1 MATNK
6 QTYHQRYYLEN
17 KAKFLEGHQRR
28 NKQTPRYAFSSFLC
42 QARKRAEVAIDQNY
56 LMSLYDQ
63 QEGLC
68 ALSGVRMTWATGK
81 MFPTSISVDRT
92 DNEKGYVPG
101 NVRLV
106 CVAVNAFRSTMN
118 DQELLKMA
126 KALVLHM
133 ESKQLATQVL
143 EESLV

>member
-17 KAKFLEGHQRR
+17 KAKLLEGHRRR
-28 NKQTPRYAFSSFLC
+28 NKQTPRYAFSSFLG
-42 QARKRAEVAIDQNY
+42 QARKRAEVAIDQDY

-68 ALSGVRMTWATGK
+68 DLSGIRMTWATGK
-81 MFPTSISVDRT
+81 TFPTSISVDRI
-92 DNEKGYVPG
+92 DNEKGYVAG

-126 KALVLHM
+126 KALVLNM
-133 ESKQLATQVL
+133 ESKQLVTQAL
-143 EESLV
+143 EESFA